1 MTQKSA
7 VSDDVRTIM
16 CLLRLLFV
24 SVMQTFE
31 LLDMSVKILAE
42 QENWI
47 KIQEDNMTF
56 EPYSLAGTN
65 MSEEMLFG

>member
-7 VSDDVRTIM
+7 VSDDVKTIT

>member
-7 VSDDVRTIM
+7 VSDDVKTIM

-24 SVMQTFE
+24 SAMQTFK